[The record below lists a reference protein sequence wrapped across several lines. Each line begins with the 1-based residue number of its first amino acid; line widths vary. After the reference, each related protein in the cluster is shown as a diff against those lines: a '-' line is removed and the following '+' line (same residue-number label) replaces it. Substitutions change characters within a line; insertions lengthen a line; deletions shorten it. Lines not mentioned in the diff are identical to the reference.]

1 MSGERP
7 TQPAGETS
15 TAETSM
21 AETSMAETSII
32 GDRANQRA
40 QQTPAEQAIAADID
54 RTRAELAETVQE
66 LTSKADV
73 VARARQA
80 VGMRRYWAGL
90 AGAAAGLVLTAVV
103 IRKLRRR

>member
-90 AGAAAGLVLTAVV
+90 AGAAGLVLTAAF

>member
-1 MSGERP
+1 MSGEQAA
-7 TQPAGETS
+7 QPAGETS
-15 TAETSM
+15 MAETSM

-40 QQTPAEQAIAADID
+40 EQTPAEQAIPADIE
-54 RTRAELAETVQE
+54 RTRGELAETVQE

-90 AGAAAGLVLTAVV
+90 AGVAAGLALTAVF

>member
-1 MSGERP
+1 MSGERAA
-7 TQPAGETS
+7 QPAG
-15 TAETSM
+15 ETSM
-21 AETSMAETSII
+21 AETSMV

-40 QQTPAEQAIAADID
+40 EQTPAEQAIAADIE

-66 LTSKADV
+66 LTGKVDV
-73 VARARQA
+73 VARARHAA

-90 AGAAAGLVLTAVV
+90 AGAAAGLVLAAVF